1 MTKVSPHRIQR
12 GSRRV
17 QCTGTANLDTHD
29 ILVLESPPVS
39 PSAEYSRRL
48 QARETL
54 IARLELTS
62 SRTSNVRVA
71 LAALTVV
78 AVWWSSRSSTSFDY
92 WWLGP
97 LVLFVA
103 AVIYHARVRR
113 AQERAGRAAA
123 HYRAGIA
130 RIEDRWSGQ
139 GNPGTRFDDPHH
151 VYAADLDLFGPG
163 NLFELL
169 SAARTRMGENAL
181 ASWLLAP
188 AGIATV
194 LERQQSAVELRDRLD
209 LREDLAVVGE
219 TAGVGVRPE
228 ELISWAESPN
238 QLSAR
243 WILPVALLLPLLLV
257 AAVVVW
263 SNTGLLTPLVA
274 ILALEFAAY
283 RLLRKR
289 LSDVFNSTEQAFDNL
304 SLLTSLAARVE
315 REPAATALLQRLIGE
330 LSSEHMQASRVIGRL
345 GTVVQFVESRRSF
358 LIQILDLPL
367 LYSVH
372 AALAAERWRRH
383 HGHAVRVW
391 LHAIGEIEAL
401 ISLAAYSY
409 EHPDDPFP
417 ELVEGE
423 ASFAATAIGHPL
435 LARSACV
442 RNDVAI
448 QGAIRVLLIS
458 GSNMSGK
465 STLLR
470 TVGINTVLAMAGAP
484 VRAQSL
490 RLTPFQVGANI
501 RINDSLHEG
510 SSRFYA
516 EITRLRQLNEL
527 AARKPAL
534 LFLLDEVLQG
544 TNSKDRF
551 IGAQGVI
558 RSLIERGAV
567 GLVST
572 HDLALT
578 EIDIGGRLRNL
589 HFQDELQD
597 GRMKFDFELH
607 EGIVTKSNG
616 LELMRSIG
624 LDV

>member
-1 MTKVSPHRIQR
+1 MT
-12 GSRRV
+12 
-17 QCTGTANLDTHD
+17 
-29 ILVLESPPVS
+29 

-48 QARETL
+48 QARQEQV
-54 IARLELTS
+54 ARLDLVS
-62 SRTSNVRVA
+62 ARISNVRVA
-71 LAALTVV
+71 LAILAV
-78 AVWWSSRSSTSFDY
+78 AAIWLGDY
-92 WWLGP
+92 WWSLPG
-97 LVLFVA
+97 VLFIV
-103 AVIYHARVRR
+103 AVIYHSRVRR
-113 AQERAGRAAA
+113 ARASADRAAT

-169 SAARTRMGENAL
+169 SIARTRMGENAL

-188 AGIATV
+188 ASVATM
-194 LERQQSAVELRDRLD
+194 LERQPSVAELRGRLD
-209 LREDLAVVGE
+209 LREDLAVLGE
-219 TAGVGVRPE
+219 TAGVGVQPE
-228 ELISWAESPN
+228 ELVRWAESPN
-238 QLSAR
+238 RLRVA
-243 WILPVALLLPLLLV
+243 WVLPVALLLPLLLIGTLM
-257 AAVVVW
+257 VW
-263 SNTGLLTPLVA
+263 STTGFASPLV
-274 ILALEFAAY
+274 IVLALEFGVV
-283 RLLRKR
+283 RLLRR
-289 LSDVFNSTEQAFDNL
+289 QLADVLGSTEQAFDNL
-304 SLLTSLAARVE
+304 KLLASLTARLE
-315 REPAATALLQRLIGE
+315 REPAATVLSKRLLGQ
-330 LSSEHMQASRVIGRL
+330 LSSEGIRASEAIGRL
-345 GTVVQFVESRRSF
+345 GTVVQFIESRRNF
-358 LIQILDLPL
+358 IIAVLDLPL

-391 LHAIGEIEAL
+391 LQAIGDLEAL
-401 ISLAAYSY
+401 ISLSGYSY
-409 EHPDDPFP
+409 EHPDDPLP

-423 ASFAATAIGHPL
+423 AVFEATSIGHPL
-435 LARSACV
+435 LPGATCV

-448 QGAIRVLLIS
+448 AGETRVLLIS

-484 VRAQSL
+484 VRAQRL
-490 RLTPFQVGANI
+490 RLSPLQVGANI

-516 EITRLRQLNEL
+516 EITRLRHLNEL
-527 AARKPAL
+527 AAHTPAL

-544 TNSKDRF
+544 TNSRDRF

-558 RSLIERGAV
+558 RALLGRGAI
-567 GLVST
+567 GLVTT

-578 EIDIGGRLRNL
+578 EIDVAASGRLRNL
-589 HFQDELQD
+589 HFQDELRD
-597 GRMKFDFELH
+597 GRMKFDFKLH

>member
-1 MTKVSPHRIQR
+1 VT
-12 GSRRV
+12 
-17 QCTGTANLDTHD
+17 
-29 ILVLESPPVS
+29 
-39 PSAEYSRRL
+39 PSAEYSQRL
-48 QARETL
+48 QARQEQV
-54 IARLELTS
+54 ARLDLVS
-62 SRTSNVRVA
+62 ARISNVRVA
-71 LAALTVV
+71 LAILAV
-78 AVWWSSRSSTSFDY
+78 AAIWLGDY
-92 WWLGP
+92 WWLLPVG
-97 LVLFVA
+97 LFIV
-103 AVIYHARVRR
+103 AVIYHSRVRR
-113 AQERAGRAAA
+113 ARASADRAAA

-169 SAARTRMGENAL
+169 SIARTRMGENAL

-188 AGIATV
+188 APIATV
-194 LERQQSAVELRDRLD
+194 LERQQSVAELRERLD
-209 LREDLAVVGE
+209 LREDLAVLGE
-219 TAGVGVRPE
+219 TAGVGVQPE
-228 ELISWAESPN
+228 ELVRWAESPN
-238 QLSAR
+238 RLR
-243 WILPVALLLPLLLV
+243 VGWVLPVALLLPLLLIV
-257 AAVVVW
+257 TLVVW
-263 SNTGLLTPLVA
+263 STTGLASPLVVV
-274 ILALEFAAY
+274 LGLEFGVV
-283 RLLRKR
+283 RLLRR
-289 LSDVFNSTEQAFDNL
+289 QLADVLGSTEQAFDNL
-304 SLLTSLAARVE
+304 KLLASLTARLE
-315 REPAATALLQRLIGE
+315 REPAATMLSKRLLNQ
-330 LSSEHMQASRVIGRL
+330 LSSDGIRASQAISRL
-345 GTVVQFVESRRSF
+345 GTVVQLIESRRN
-358 LIQILDLPL
+358 IIIAVLDLPL

-391 LHAIGEIEAL
+391 LQTIGDLEAL
-401 ISLAAYSY
+401 ISLSGYSY

-417 ELVEGE
+417 ELIEGPAVFE
-423 ASFAATAIGHPL
+423 AASIGHPL
-435 LARSACV
+435 LPSAVCV

-448 QGAIRVLLIS
+448 ASETRVLLIS

-484 VRAQSL
+484 VRAQRL
-490 RLTPFQVGANI
+490 RLSPLQVGANI

-516 EITRLRQLNEL
+516 EIMRLRHLNEL
-527 AARKPAL
+527 AKHTPAL

-544 TNSKDRF
+544 TNSRDRF

-558 RSLIERGAV
+558 RALLGRGAI
-567 GLVST
+567 GLVTT

-578 EIDIGGRLRNL
+578 EIDVADGGRLRNL
-589 HFQDELQD
+589 HFQDELRD
-597 GRMKFDFELH
+597 GRMKFDFKLH

>member
-1 MTKVSPHRIQR
+1 VTP
-12 GSRRV
+12 
-17 QCTGTANLDTHD
+17 T
-29 ILVLESPPVS
+29 
-39 PSAEYSRRL
+39 AEYNRRL
-48 QARETL
+48 QACE
-54 IARLELTS
+54 ARSAQLELTS
-62 SRTSNVRVA
+62 ARISNIRVV
-71 LAALTVV
+71 LAVLAVA
-78 AVWWSSRSSTSFDY
+78 AVWWSSRATAFDY
-92 WWLGP
+92 WWVTPAALF
-97 LVLFVA
+97 LVAVFV
-103 AVIYHARVRR
+103 HSRVRR
-113 AQERAGRAAA
+113 AHARAGRAAA

-151 VYAADLDLFGPG
+151 VYAADLDLFGTG

-169 SAARTRMGENAL
+169 SIARTRMGESAL
-181 ASWLLAP
+181 AAWLTSP
-188 AGIATV
+188 AAVATI
-194 LERQQSAVELRDRLD
+194 LDRQQCVAELRERLD
-209 LREDLAVVGE
+209 LREDLAVLGE
-219 TAGVGVRPE
+219 NAGVGVQPE
-228 ELISWAESPN
+228 ELVRWAEAPN
-238 QLSAR
+238 RLRVA
-243 WILPVALLLPLLLV
+243 WVLPVALLLPLLLV
-257 AAVVVW
+257 AALAFW
-263 SNTGLLTPLVA
+263 QESGLASPTVA
-274 ILALEFAAY
+274 ILALEFAVV
-283 RLLRKR
+283 RLLRR
-289 LSDVFNSTEQAFDNL
+289 ELQDVLGSTEQAFDNL
-304 SLLTSLAARVE
+304 KLLSGLTARLE
-315 REPAATALLQRLIGE
+315 REPVSTPSSKRLLGQ
-330 LSSEHMQASRVIGRL
+330 LSSGGIRASQAIGRL
-345 GTVVQFVESRRSF
+345 GTVVQFIESRRNF
-358 LIQILDLPL
+358 IIALIDLPL

-372 AALAAERWRRH
+372 AALAAERWRRR

-391 LHAIGEIEAL
+391 LQTVGEIEAL
-401 ISLAAYSY
+401 ISLSGYSY

-417 ELVEGE
+417 EIVEGA
-423 ASFAATAIGHPL
+423 ASFDAVSIGHPL
-435 LARSACV
+435 LPAATVV
-442 RNDVAI
+442 RNDVTI
-448 QGAIRVLLIS
+448 GGETRVLLIS

-484 VRAQSL
+484 VRAQRL
-490 RLTPFQVGANI
+490 RLTPLQVGANI

-527 AARKPAL
+527 ATRTPAL

-551 IGAQGVI
+551 IGTQGVI
-558 RSLIERGAV
+558 RALIERGAI

-578 EIDIGGRLRNL
+578 EIDVARINCLRNL

-597 GRMKFDFELH
+597 GRMKFDFKLH